1 MVIRP
6 RLIEKLD
13 EGRRGKLTLV
23 SAPAGFGKTTLV
35 GEWVA
40 RCERSAWLSL
50 DEGDGDRSR
59 FLAYLVAALRTI
71 SERIGESI
79 PGLLRSPQQPPI
91 ESILTTLLNDIDL
104 VERDF
109 TLVLDDYHVV
119 NNAPINEALAFLLD
133 NQPPR
138 MHLVIVTR
146 KDPRLNLARLR
157 ARNQVTELRAA
168 DLRFTVDETS
178 GFLNRTMGLDLPDA
192 DIAELETRTEGWVA
206 GMQLAAI
213 SLRGSADSGS
223 FIRSFTGSNRFV
235 MDYLAENV
243 LAQQPESVQ
252 DFLLRTSILDRLC
265 GPLCDAVLAPSDGR
279 AAAVPAAAVVPV
291 AQPGQET
298 LEYLEDANLF
308 ITPLDDER
316 RWYRYHHLFA
326 ELLRHR
332 LRASLE
338 STHGELENAIAELH
352 KRAGA
357 WFEANGLELEA
368 FGHAVASRDIDY
380 AARLLEGKGMPLHF
394 RGAIGPVL
402 KWLRDLPPR
411 ELDARPTLW
420 VMYASALSMT
430 GNLTDVEPKLRAA
443 EEALVGLEP
452 NASTRNLIG
461 HIAAIRALLAAAQYQ
476 AETIIAQS
484 LRALEYLH
492 PDNVPVRTATI
503 WKLGLAYQLQGDRP
517 AARLAFAEAFAAARA
532 SGNTVIAL
540 SAAVGLGNVQ
550 ETQNQL
556 QAAVETYRSVLEQ
569 ANDMSFPGGACD
581 AHLGLARILYQWDD
595 LEPARRHAEDGLRFA
610 RLLDNADRIGV
621 ATAFLADWMVARG
634 DLEGASRMLAKAYRI
649 ARAHNLIHQVPGI
662 AAAQSLVALRR
673 GDTEEAARLLENH
686 ELPLSRGR
694 LFLAKGDAQAAAAAL
709 ERAAAEAE
717 AAGWEDER
725 LKVRVLQALA
735 LKALGQR
742 DSALRTLS
750 AALELAEPE
759 NFIRIFI
766 DEGDSMAVLL
776 DEASA
781 RGMMRDYVA
790 KLSAAY
796 EADKQRALRES
807 SAADRSLVEALSPRE
822 LEVLRLVAEGLS
834 NQDIGER
841 LFLSL
846 STVKGHILRIFD
858 KLHVR
863 RRTEAVARG
872 RALKLV

>member
-1 MVIRP
+1 MVLRP
-6 RLIEKLD
+6 RLIEKLN

-35 GEWVA
+35 GEWVTA
-40 RCERSAWLSL
+40 CERSAWLSL
-50 DEGDGDRSR
+50 DEADGDRSR
-59 FLAYLVAALRTI
+59 FLTYLVAALKTI
-71 SERIGESI
+71 SKHIGESI

-91 ESILTTLLNDIDL
+91 ESILATLLNDIDL
-104 VERDF
+104 VEHDF
-109 TLVLDDYHVV
+109 TLVLDDYHAV
-119 NNAPINEALAFLLD
+119 NSAPINDVLAFLLD
-133 NQPPR
+133 NLPPR

-146 KDPRLNLARLR
+146 KDPRLNLAKLR
-157 ARNQVTELRAA
+157 ARNQLTELRAA

-178 GFLNRTMGLDLPDA
+178 GFINQTMGLDLPDA

-213 SLRGSADSGS
+213 SIRARVDSGG

-235 MDYLAENV
+235 MDYLVENV
-243 LAQQPESVQ
+243 LSQQPESVQ
-252 DFLLRTSILDRLC
+252 NFLLRTSILDRLC
-265 GPLCDAVLAPSDGR
+265 GSLCDAMLARSDGL
-279 AAAVPAAAVVPV
+279 AAAAASMS
-291 AQPGQET
+291 GQET

-308 ITPLDDER
+308 ITPMDDER

-332 LRASLE
+332 LRAGLE
-338 STHGELENAIAELH
+338 SSSAEAEGAVAELH

-357 WFEANGLELEA
+357 WYEANGLELEA

-380 AARLLEGKGMPLHF
+380 AARILEGKGMPLHF

-402 KWLRDLPPR
+402 KWLKSLPPH

-430 GNLTDVEPKLRAA
+430 GNLTDVEQKLQAA
-443 EEALVGLEP
+443 EAALVGREP

-476 AETIIAQS
+476 ADTIIAQS

-492 PDNVPVRTATI
+492 PDNLPVRTATI
-503 WKLGLAYQLQGDRP
+503 WKLGLAYQLQGNRP
-517 AARLAFAEAFAAARA
+517 AAHRAFAEAIAAART

-540 SAAVGLGNVQ
+540 SAAIGLGNVQ

-556 QAAVETYRSVLEQ
+556 HAAAETYRSVLEQ

-581 AHLGLARILYQWDD
+581 GHLGMARILYQWDD
-595 LEPARRHAEDGLRFA
+595 LEAARRHAEDGLRVA
-610 RLLDNADRIGV
+610 RQLDNADRIV
-621 ATAFLADWMVARG
+621 AATVFHADLKTAWG
-634 DLEGASRMLAKAYRI
+634 NLEGASHLLAKAHSI
-649 ARAHNLIHQVPGI
+649 ARAHNLPRQLPQI
-662 AAAQSLVALRR
+662 AAAQSRLALRR
-673 GDTEEAARLLENH
+673 GDAEEAARLIGTLD
-686 ELPLSRGR
+686 LPLSRAR
-694 LFLAKGDAQAAAAAL
+694 LLLAKGDAQAAVAEL
-709 ERAAAEAE
+709 ERAAGEAD
-717 AAGWEDER
+717 AAGWVDER
-725 LKVRVLQALA
+725 LKVEVLQALA
-735 LKALGQR
+735 LRALGKR
-742 DSALRTLS
+742 DAALRILL
-750 AALELAEPE
+750 AALERAEPE
-759 NFIRIFI
+759 NLIRIFI
-766 DEGDSMAVLL
+766 DEGDPMVVLL
-776 DEASA
+776 REAAS

-790 KLSAAY
+790 KLSTAY
-796 EADKQRALRES
+796 EADKQKALQET
-807 SAADRSLVEALSPRE
+807 SAAERSPVEALSPRE
-822 LEVLRLVAEGLS
+822 LEVLRLIAEGLS
-834 NQDIGER
+834 NQDIGAQ